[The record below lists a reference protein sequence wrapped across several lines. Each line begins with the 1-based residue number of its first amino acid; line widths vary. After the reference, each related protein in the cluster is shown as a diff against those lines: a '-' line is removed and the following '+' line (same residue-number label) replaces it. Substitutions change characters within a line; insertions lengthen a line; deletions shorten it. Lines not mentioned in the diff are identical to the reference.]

1 MKIYNSLTRQ
11 KETFKTVEPGKVK
24 MYVCGPTVY
33 NYFHIGNARPF
44 LVFDAFRRYLMFRG
58 YEVTFVQNFTDV
70 DDKII
75 KKANEEHVHSSE
87 ISEKYIDAYFED
99 ADRLGIARADFHPK
113 VTETIPDIIAFIQTL
128 IEKGN
133 AYAIDGNVYFAVDSF
148 SQYGKLSKQSIDDL
162 EVGARIDVSEEKRN
176 PLDFALWKKA
186 KPGEPSWNSPWGQG
200 RPGWH
205 IECSVMSTSILGETI
220 DIHAGGQDLMF
231 PHHENEIAQS
241 EAKTGKTYVNYWMH
255 NGYINI
261 DNQKMSKSLNNFFTT
276 REILDSFEPE
286 VVRFFMLQAHYRS
299 PVNFSKELM
308 EAAKNGLDRLYNVKE
323 NLVFSI
329 EHAPNKQLT
338 AEENAM
344 LESLGRYKTR
354 FIEVMDD
361 DFNTADGIAV
371 IFEMARE
378 INIDVTLQS
387 SNVFLGSALD
397 AFLELTE
404 VLGILK
410 RENATL
416 DSDVEALIAERQQA
430 RKDKNFKRAD
440 EIRDQLKAE
449 GIILEDTP
457 QGIKWHRKG

>member
-44 LVFDAFRRYLMFRG
+44 LVFDAFRHYLIFRG

-75 KKANEEHVHSSE
+75 KKANEEHVHSKE
-87 ISEKYIDAYFED
+87 ISEKYIGAYFED
-99 ADRLGIARADFHPK
+99 ADRLGITRADYHPR
-113 VTETIPDIIAFIQTL
+113 VTETIPAIIDFVDAL
-128 IEKGN
+128 VKKGN
-133 AYAIDGNVYFAVDSF
+133 AYAVDGNVYFAVDSF

-162 EVGARIDVSEEKRN
+162 ESGSRIDISDEKRN

-186 KPGEPSWNSPWGQG
+186 KPGEPSWDSPWGLG

-205 IECSVMSTSILGETI
+205 IECSVMSTTILGETI
-220 DIHAGGQDLMF
+220 DIHAGGQDLIF

-255 NGYINI
+255 NGFINI

-276 REILDSFEPE
+276 REILDEFEPE

-299 PVNFSKELM
+299 PINFNRELM
-308 EAAKNGLDRLYNVKE
+308 EAAHNGLERLYNVKQ
-323 NLVFSI
+323 NLLFSI
-329 EHAPNKQLT
+329 EHAQATNQT
-338 AEENAM
+338 AEENEM
-344 LESLGRYKTR
+344 LKTLSGYKER

-378 INIDVTLQS
+378 INIDVTTDRS
-387 SNVFLGSALD
+387 KAFLEAALD

-410 RENATL
+410 RENKSL
-416 DSDVEALIAERQQA
+416 DAEIEALIAERQQA

-440 EIRDQLKAE
+440 EIRDQLKAD
-449 GIILEDTP
+449 GIVLEDTP
-457 QGIKWHRKG
+457 QGVKWHRKG

>member
-1 MKIYNSLTRQ
+1 
-11 KETFKTVEPGKVK
+11 
-24 MYVCGPTVY
+24 
-33 NYFHIGNARPF
+33 
-44 LVFDAFRRYLMFRG
+44 
-58 YEVTFVQNFTDV
+58 
-70 DDKII
+70 
-75 KKANEEHVHSSE
+75 
-87 ISEKYIDAYFED
+87 
-99 ADRLGIARADFHPK
+99 
-113 VTETIPDIIAFIQTL
+113 
-128 IEKGN
+128 
-133 AYAIDGNVYFAVDSF
+133 
-148 SQYGKLSKQSIDDL
+148 
-162 EVGARIDVSEEKRN
+162 
-176 PLDFALWKKA
+176 
-186 KPGEPSWNSPWGQG
+186 
-200 RPGWH
+200 
-205 IECSVMSTSILGETI
+205 
-220 DIHAGGQDLMF
+220 
-231 PHHENEIAQS
+231 
-241 EAKTGKTYVNYWMH
+241 
-255 NGYINI
+255 
-261 DNQKMSKSLNNFFTT
+261 
-276 REILDSFEPE
+276 
-286 VVRFFMLQAHYRS
+286 
-299 PVNFSKELM
+299 M
-308 EAAKNGLDRLYNVKE
+308 EAEKNGLDRLYNVKE